1 MIIGTENN
9 PDTSVVAFATNV
21 EPKIIVTVEESAK
34 LDPDTVTVEPTI
46 PEVGFRVIAGTM
58 TVREAVPV
66 RDPDPTLPV
75 TVRV

>member
-1 MIIGTENN
+1 MTIGTENN
-9 PDTSVVAFATNV
+9 PDASVVAVATNV
-21 EPKIIVTVEESAK
+21 EPNVIVTVEESAK
-34 LDPDTVTVEPTI
+34 LDPDIVTVDPTI

-75 TVRV
+75 MVRV